1 MSVFKCF
8 NVKFYVSAL
17 VDVIIK
23 VYLFEVCVA
32 VHQVNQEELP
42 DNELTS
48 PSQKEIQRIMSENL
62 HGGDVQSM
70 RILSYRTK
78 APSAPDVSLLKYSR
92 SNDVFTVTIISP
104 LKLHIG
110 TGARM

>member
-1 MSVFKCF
+1 
-8 NVKFYVSAL
+8 
-17 VDVIIK
+17 
-23 VYLFEVCVA
+23 VA
-32 VHQVNQEELP
+32 VHQVNQEEPP

-48 PSQKEIQRIMSENL
+48 PSKKEIQRIMSENL

-78 APSAPDVSLLKYSR
+78 APSAPDVSLLKYSM
-92 SNDVFTVTIISP
+92 SSEVYTVTIISL
-104 LKLHIG
+104 LKLCIG